1 MHFYP
6 RLVTNILATVL
17 FEPVQKTREIKMN
30 KFYYNDD
37 LVLFLGALPLGDSL
51 ESSNI
56 GHKMLMKMGW
66 RSGTGLGKE
75 QQGRV
80 DPVQAVSNTRRAGL
94 SSESIKEAMS
104 SGVSP
109 QSAKKLLMDYIN
121 SGEDEPMV
129 FSANFNKE
137 ERAVIHKAAQAVVYE
152 TGVNIDA
159 RSYGRGNERKLT
171 VSFRYSPEDIF
182 QHATHVGQKFGKLE
196 VVSMGAFG

>member
-6 RLVTNILATVL
+6 RLVTNNLATVL

-66 RSGTGLGKE
+66 RSGAGLGKE

-94 SSESIKEAMS
+94 SSERSNELWRFASIR
-104 SGVSP
+104 
-109 QSAKKLLMDYIN
+109 
-121 SGEDEPMV
+121 
-129 FSANFNKE
+129 E
-137 ERAVIHKAAQAVVYE
+137 E
-152 TGVNIDA
+152 T
-159 RSYGRGNERKLT
+159 SYGLYKLRRGRT
-171 VSFRYSPEDIF
+171 DGV
-182 QHATHVGQKFGKLE
+182 FG
-196 VVSMGAFG
+196 